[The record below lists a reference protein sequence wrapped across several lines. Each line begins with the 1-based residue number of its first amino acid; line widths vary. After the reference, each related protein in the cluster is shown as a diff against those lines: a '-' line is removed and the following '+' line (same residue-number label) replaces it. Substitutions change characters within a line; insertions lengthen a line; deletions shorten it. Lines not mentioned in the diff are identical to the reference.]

1 MLVGIDLIGYR
12 KSMAR
17 SHVVRADSSPDAEG
31 WLKLLASVS
40 LGSIIAGAF
49 AVMHD
54 WSSRDQQRC
63 TLATQFLGDE
73 TPGPALSLRDRQR
86 LVAVA
91 HSRLLGCLGDD

>member
-1 MLVGIDLIGYR
+1 LLDGLNLIAYEKPMG
-12 KSMAR
+12 R
-17 SHVVRADSSPDAEG
+17 SRVERADSSPGGEG
-31 WLKLLASVS
+31 WMKLLASVS
-40 LGSIIAGAF
+40 LGSIIGGAF
-49 AVMHD
+49 AVAHD

-73 TPGPALSLRDRQR
+73 TPGPALSLADRQR